1 MGMNSD
7 VSFELKS
14 PEFEE
19 IAQSIQKLADGSKGD
34 SMALLALLRLL
45 ESLHREICEG
55 PFQESLPDN
64 RQALYGLLRD
74 IEAKGGWPYIRRMGL
89 QSFLVNLCPDPFDED
104 LVAAVSET
112 NSESKAS

>member
-1 MGMNSD
+1 MNSD

-19 IAQSIQKLADGSKGD
+19 ISQSIQKLAEVSKGN
-34 SMALLALLRLL
+34 SIALLALLRLL
-45 ESLHREICEG
+45 ESLHREVCEG

-64 RQALYGLLRD
+64 RQALYALLRD

-89 QSFLVNLCPDPFDED
+89 QSFLVNLCPDPADD
-104 LVAAVSET
+104 DSSATVSEA
-112 NSESKAS
+112 NSESTAS